1 MNWLTK
7 LTGRLVDL
15 MTLKIWRIISVKENS
30 LKYWL
35 AWNKIPDIGPKRFF
49 KLLEYFGTAEAA
61 WQAKSGEISRVL
73 VLSSKI
79 SSRIFE
85 EKNNNIPER
94 ELDLIKRHKVNIL
107 TIEDTLYPDNLK
119 TIHYPPPVLY
129 YKGTI
134 VESDK
139 NSISIVGSRK
149 ATYYGKMVAEKLSK
163 DLALAGLTI
172 ISGMARGI
180 DTATHKGTLSVKG
193 RTIAVLGCG
202 IDYIYPPENRKLA
215 QEIEESGAVLSEFPL
230 STLPERQNFPR
241 RNRIISGLSL
251 GTVVVE
257 AAEKSGAL
265 ITADFALDQGKEVF
279 AIPGNINSPL
289 SNGTHNLIKQ
299 GAKLVNNYRDILEE
313 IHIEVPQNTTEK
325 EIPAKGMSLTEKEKI
340 IYQLITKEPTQI
352 DEIIEISKLSAGKVS
367 EILLSLELQDLIK
380 EIEGKRFIKL

>member
-1 MNWLTK
+1 VNWLTK

>member
-1 MNWLTK
+1 L
-7 LTGRLVDL
+7 
-15 MTLKIWRIISVKENS
+15 KENL

-35 AWNKIPDIGPKRFF
+35 AWNKIPEIGPKRFY
-49 KLLEYFGTAEAA
+49 KLLKYFGTVRNA
-61 WQAKSGEISRVL
+61 WEAKSGEISKIL
-73 VLSSKI
+73 NLTSKISSKI
-79 SSRIFE
+79 SE
-85 EKNNNIPER
+85 EKNNIIPEQ
-94 ELDLIKRHKVNIL
+94 ELDLVRKHKIKVL
-107 TIEDTLYPDNLK
+107 TIEDKYYPENLK

-129 YKGTI
+129 FKGTI
-134 VESDK
+134 VKTDK

-180 DTATHKGTLSVKG
+180 DTAAHKGALSVNN

-202 IDYIYPPENRKLA
+202 IDYIYPPENRKLS

-265 ITADFALDQGKEVF
+265 ITADFALDQGREVF

-289 SNGTHNLIKQ
+289 SNGSHNLIKQ

-313 IHIEVPQNTTEK
+313 IHMAFPQKTCERATPEK
-325 EIPAKGMSLTEKEKI
+325 DISLSEEEKI
-340 IYQLITKEPTQI
+340 LYRLITKEPIQI
-352 DEIIEISKLSAGKVS
+352 DEIIEISKLPVGKVS
-367 EILLSLELQDLIK
+367 EILLNLELKDIIK

>member
-1 MNWLTK
+1 LIYRTRKKSRRN
-7 LTGRLVDL
+7 
-15 MTLKIWRIISVKENS
+15 ISVKENL

-35 AWNKIPDIGPKRFF
+35 AWNKIPDIGPKRFY
-49 KLLEYFGTAEAA
+49 KLLEYFGSADTA

-73 VLSSKI
+73 NLSPKI

-85 EKNNNIPER
+85 EKNNINPEQ
-94 ELDLIKRHKVNIL
+94 ELDFIHKNKVNVL
-107 TIEDTLYPDNLK
+107 TIEDILYPENLK
-119 TIHYPPPVLY
+119 AIHYPPPVLY

-134 VESDK
+134 AESDK

-180 DTATHKGTLSVKG
+180 DTAAHKGALSVNG

-202 IDYIYPPENRKLA
+202 LDHIYPPENRRLA
-215 QEIEESGAVLSEFPL
+215 QEIQESGAIISEFPL
-230 STLPERQNFPR
+230 FTLPERQNFPR

-251 GTVVVE
+251 GTVIVE

-265 ITADFALDQGKEVF
+265 ITADFALDQGREVF

-289 SNGTHNLIKQ
+289 SNGSHNLIKQ
-299 GAKLVNNYRDILEE
+299 GAKLVDNYQDILEE
-313 IHIEVPQNTTEK
+313 IHIVLPQKTAEK
-325 EIPAKGMSLTEKEKI
+325 EMVKENTSLTEEEKI
-340 IYQLITKEPTQI
+340 IYRLITKEPIQI
-352 DEIIEISKLSAGKVS
+352 DEIIEASKLSAGKVS
-367 EILLSLELQDLIK
+367 EVLLSLELKDLIK

>member
-1 MNWLTK
+1 
-7 LTGRLVDL
+7 
-15 MTLKIWRIISVKENS
+15 VKENL

-35 AWNKIPDIGPKRFF
+35 AWNEIPDIGPKRFY
-49 KLLEYFGTAEAA
+49 KLLEYFGSADTA

-73 VLSSKI
+73 NLSPKI
-79 SSRIFE
+79 SSRISE
-85 EKNNNIPER
+85 EKNNINPEQ
-94 ELDLIKRHKVNIL
+94 ELDFIHKYKVNVL
-107 TIEDTLYPDNLK
+107 TMEDALYPENLK

-129 YKGTI
+129 YNGTI
-134 VESDK
+134 AESDK

-180 DTATHKGTLSVKG
+180 DTAAHKGALSVNG

-202 IDYIYPPENRKLA
+202 LDHIYPPENRRLA
-215 QEIEESGAVLSEFPL
+215 QEIQESGAIISEFPL

-251 GTVVVE
+251 GTVIVE

-265 ITADFALDQGKEVF
+265 ITADFALDQGREVF

-289 SNGTHNLIKQ
+289 SNGSHNLIKQ
-299 GAKLVNNYRDILEE
+299 GAKLVNNYQDILEE
-313 IHIEVPQNTTEK
+313 IHIVLPQKKAEK
-325 EIPAKGMSLTEKEKI
+325 EMVKENTSLNEEEKI
-340 IYQLITKEPTQI
+340 IYRLITKEPTQI
-352 DEIIEISKLSAGKVS
+352 DEIIEASKLSAGKVS
-367 EILLSLELQDLIK
+367 EILLNLELKDLIK

>member
-1 MNWLTK
+1 MNCALKK
-7 LTGRLVDL
+7 LEEHH
-15 MTLKIWRIISVKENS
+15 LKNNS

-35 AWNKIPDIGPKRFF
+35 AWNKIPDIGPKRFY
-49 KLLEYFGTAEAA
+49 KLLEYFVSVDTA

-73 VLSSKI
+73 NLSPKI
-79 SSRIFE
+79 SSRISE
-85 EKNNNIPER
+85 EKNNIIPER
-94 ELDLIKRHKVNIL
+94 ELDLIHKYKVNVL
-107 TIEDTLYPDNLK
+107 TVEDALYPENLK

-129 YKGTI
+129 FKGTI
-134 VESDK
+134 VEADK

-163 DLALAGLTI
+163 DLALAGLTV

-180 DTATHKGTLSVKG
+180 DTAVHKGTLSVNG

-202 IDYIYPPENRKLA
+202 IDLIYPPENRRLA
-215 QEIEESGAVLSEFPL
+215 QEIQESGAVISEFPL
-230 STLPERQNFPR
+230 FTLPERQNFPR

-265 ITADFALDQGKEVF
+265 ITADSALEQGREVF

-289 SNGTHNLIKQ
+289 SNGSHNLIKQ
-299 GAKLVNNYRDILEE
+299 GAKLVNNYQDILEE
-313 IHIEVPQNTTEK
+313 IHITLPQKTTGK
-325 EIPAKGMSLTEKEKI
+325 EMVKENASLSEKEKI
-340 IYQLITKEPTQI
+340 IYRLITKEPAQI
-352 DEIIEISKLSAGKVS
+352 DEIIEASKFSASKVS
-367 EILLSLELQDLIK
+367 EILLKLELKDLIK

>member
-1 MNWLTK
+1 MNPQGIEEEHQL
-7 LTGRLVDL
+7 
-15 MTLKIWRIISVKENS
+15 KENS

-35 AWNKIPDIGPKRFF
+35 GWNKISDIGPKRFY
-49 KLLEYFGTAEAA
+49 KLLEYFGSTDAA
-61 WQAKSGEISRVL
+61 WQAKSGEISKVL
-73 VLSSKI
+73 NLSPKI
-79 SSRIFE
+79 ASRLFE
-85 EKNNNIPER
+85 EKNNIIPEQ
-94 ELDLIKRHKVNIL
+94 ELDLILKYKVNVL
-107 TIEDTLYPDNLK
+107 TIEDALYPENLR

-129 YKGTI
+129 FHGTI

-139 NSISIVGSRK
+139 NSISIVGTRK

-180 DTATHKGTLSVKG
+180 DTAAHKGALSVNG

-202 IDYIYPPENRKLA
+202 IDHIYPPENRRLA
-215 QEIEESGAVLSEFPL
+215 QEIQESGAIISEFPL

-265 ITADFALDQGKEVF
+265 ITADFALEQGREVF

-289 SNGTHNLIKQ
+289 SNGAHNLIKQ
-299 GAKLVNNYRDILEE
+299 GAKLVDNYQDILEE
-313 IHIEVPQNTTEK
+313 IHIVLPQKTAENEMVKENT
-325 EIPAKGMSLTEKEKI
+325 SLTEEEKT
-340 IYQLITKEPTQI
+340 IYQIITKEPIQI
-352 DEIIEISKLSAGKVS
+352 DEIIGASKLSAGKVS
-367 EILLSLELQDLIK
+367 EILLSLELKDLIK